1 MCDGGPQ
8 AERLFSE
15 QNECLETCGAPAVCQ
30 MWWWW
35 LIISAARLEQAA
47 RLQSKREVYGG
58 RDFQN
63 FLAEVF
69 CCRCFIYPCGNGFLK
84 LFINL

>member
-8 AERLFSE
+8 AERLLSE
-15 QNECLETCGAPAVCQ
+15 QNECLETCGALAICQ
-30 MWWWW
+30 MWWW
-35 LIISAARLEQAA
+35 LIISAARLEQAL
-47 RLQSKREVYGG
+47 RRQSKREVFGR

-63 FLAEVF
+63 FLVEIF
-69 CCRCFIYPCGNGFLK
+69 CCRCFIYTCGNGFLK